1 MLTKIIEFSLRQK
14 IIVTILACLLLAY
27 GVFSFVRIPI
37 DAFPDVSS
45 TQVKII
51 MKMPGASPEE
61 VENRVVRPL
70 ELELLGLQGQTS
82 LRSTSKYAIAD
93 ITINFEDSVNMNI
106 ARQMVSE
113 RLSTAMSELPAG
125 VSGGLAPIV
134 TPLSD
139 MYMFTIE
146 GNITE
151 TEKRQLLD
159 FTIRP
164 ALRSIKGV
172 ADVSSYG
179 GFAKAYVVIPDFHD
193 MAKLGISI
201 SELESALRENLK
213 NDGAGIIN
221 RPGEMYLVKIE
232 SAAKNIKD
240 IENISMPTQNGYVRI
255 KDFAQVVENHRTRLG
270 FVTIDGERETTEG
283 IVLGLRGAN
292 SKNTIEMVEKKLDEI
307 RANLPP
313 DVQINT
319 FYNRSDL
326 TQKAVDAVIKVL
338 AEAIVLIV
346 IVLFLFLGDLRAAVA
361 VSVILP
367 LALSVAFALMEKNGL
382 SANLMSLGGL
392 IIAVGILVDS
402 AVVVVENAFERLSH
416 EQNLT
421 KIHTIYRASKEIAPS
436 VVSGIIIIIVFFV
449 PILTLEGLEGKMF
462 VPLGETIVY
471 ALIGS
476 LILSITVIP
485 VMCSFVLK
493 SKPHKETILLRGI
506 EYLYHPMLKFC
517 LNNGRIV
524 MIGSLVFL
532 VFAFSL
538 FPYIGKAFMPTLDEG
553 DIVLSIETT
562 PSTSID
568 ESRDI
573 LLRIT
578 KEIKD
583 SVPEIKTIITRAGAD
598 ELGLDLAGFYQSDSF
613 IILKPKDEWEAKS
626 KKEVIDKIHNA
637 VKDFKGVTF
646 IVTQPIDMRIS
657 EMVTGVR
664 GDVAIKIFGSDIDE
678 LNSLSTQIADILK
691 DIRGSKEV
699 YTALNKGVNYFYV
712 TPQREKMARTNIS
725 VEEFSKFMKSSLE
738 GLFIDYIPQGFARTP
753 VLIRQSSD
761 IAYDVSK
768 FQGLE
773 LSSEDDLVVP
783 INSVAE
789 IRAVDGPI
797 SIMREQSS
805 RVGVVRSN
813 VEDRDLGGFV
823 EEAMAR
829 ISAEVKLP
837 DGYSLTYG
845 GQFENQQRANA
856 RFSTVIPLSILVIF
870 FILFF
875 TFRSI
880 TLSLMILLNIP
891 FAVTGGLISL
901 YLSGEYMSVPASVG
915 FIALFGIAVLNGLV
929 MVGYFVQLIKK
940 GHSIDE
946 AVEMGAKRRLRPVL
960 MTASIAA
967 LGLVP
972 MLIGGGVG
980 SEVQK
985 PLAVVVLGGLATST
999 ALTLLILPPTFK
1011 MIAKRFKII
1020 DGER

>member
-14 IIVTILACLLLAY
+14 IIVSILASLLFCFGIY
-27 GVFSFVRIPI
+27 NFINIPI

-82 LRSTSKYAIAD
+82 LRSVSKYAIAD
-93 ITINFEDSVNMNI
+93 ITINFEDSVNMNV

-113 RLSTAMSELPAG
+113 RLATAMGELPAG

-146 GNITE
+146 GNISE
-151 TEKRQLLD
+151 VDKRQLLD

-179 GFAKAYVVIPDFHD
+179 GFAKAYIVIPDFHD

-201 SELESALRENLK
+201 SDLESALKENLK
-213 NDGAGIIN
+213 NDGAGIIH

-232 SAAKNIKD
+232 SAAKNTQD
-240 IENISMPTQNGYVRI
+240 LQNISLNTGNGYVRI
-255 KDFAQVVENHRTRLG
+255 KDFAQVIENHKTRLG
-270 FVTIDGERETTEG
+270 YVTINGEKETTEG
-283 IVLGLRGAN
+283 IVLGLKGAN
-292 SKNTIEMVEKKLDEI
+292 SKNTITIVEKKLDEI
-307 RANLPP
+307 REKLPQG
-313 DVQINT
+313 VEIKT

-326 TQKAVDAVIKVL
+326 TQKAVNSVIKAL
-338 AEAIVLIV
+338 AEAIVLIIV
-346 IVLFLFLGDLRAAVA
+346 ILFLFLGDLRAAVA
-361 VSVILP
+361 VSVVLP
-367 LALSVAFALMEKNGL
+367 LALSVAFIMMNKYGL

-402 AVVVVENAFERLSH
+402 AVVVVENAFEKLSH
-416 EQNLT
+416 GQSLT

-436 VVSGIIIIIVFFV
+436 VVSGIVIIIVFFV
-449 PILTLEGLEGKMF
+449 PILTLQGLEGKMF
-462 VPLGETIVY
+462 VPLGETIVF
-471 ALIGS
+471 ALLGS

-493 SKPHKETILLRGI
+493 VKPHKETLLLRLI
-506 EYLYHPMLKFC
+506 EKVYYPMLRFC
-517 LNNGRIV
+517 LNRGKIV
-524 MIGSLVFL
+524 ILGSLIFL
-532 VFAFSL
+532 VATFSL
-538 FPYIGKAFMPTLDEG
+538 FPHIGTAFMPTLDEG
-553 DIVLSIETT
+553 DIVLSMETA
-562 PSTSID
+562 PSTSLE
-568 ESRDI
+568 ESKTI
-573 LLRIT
+573 LLRIM
-578 KEIKD
+578 KKIKD
-583 SVPEIKTIITRAGAD
+583 SVPEIKTIVSRAGAD
-598 ELGLDLAGFYQSDSF
+598 ELGLDLAGVYQSDTF
-613 IILKPKDEWEAKS
+613 IILKPESEWEAKS
-626 KKEVIDKIHNA
+626 KKEIIEKINA
-637 VKDFKGVTF
+637 VTSQFKGVTF
-646 IVTQPIDMRIS
+646 ILTQPIDMRIS

-664 GDVAIKIFGSDIDE
+664 GDLAIKIFGSDINE
-678 LNSLSTQIADILK
+678 LNNLSTEIAEILRG
-691 DIRGSKEV
+691 IQGSKEV

-712 TPQREKMARTNIS
+712 TPEREKMARANIS
-725 VEEFSKFMKSSLE
+725 IEEFSKFMKSSLE

-753 VLIRQSSD
+753 VYIRQDNS
-761 IAYDVSK
+761 IANDVSR

-773 LSSEDDLVVP
+773 LSSQNDQVVP

-789 IRAVDGPI
+789 IKAIDGPI

-805 RVGVVRSN
+805 RIGVVRSN
-813 VEDRDLGGFV
+813 VENRDLGSFV
-823 EEAMAR
+823 QEAMDK
-829 ISAEVKLP
+829 INSQIKLP
-837 DGYSLTYG
+837 DGYSISYG

-856 RFSTVIPLSILVIF
+856 RFATVIPLSILVIF
-870 FILFF
+870 FILYF

-891 FAVTGGLISL
+891 FAVTGGLVSL

-929 MVGYFVQLIKK
+929 MVGYFVQLIKQ

-972 MLIGGGVG
+972 MLISGGVG

-985 PLAVVVLGGLATST
+985 PLAIVVLGGLATSS

-1011 MIAKRFKII
+1011 LIAKRFKIV
-1020 DGER
+1020 